1 VKMLFSRALR
11 SLVKNGVI
19 TKETSI
25 NKDVN
30 SKMSRREKKKTPKG
44 SPDMMTID
52 LVRQV
57 EAIGVLETIRDSGD
71 QLAPEEEEHLD
82 MEDHMIVGVIQEEQM
97 IITEETEEDLK
108 DMEETIVGLQTIV
121 TMAKDETVY
130 KI

>member
-1 VKMLFSRALR
+1 
-11 SLVKNGVI
+11 
-19 TKETSI
+19 
-25 NKDVN
+25 
-30 SKMSRREKKKTPKG
+30 MSRREKKKTPKG

>member
-1 VKMLFSRALR
+1 MLFSRALR
-11 SLVKNGVI
+11 SLVRNGVI

-52 LVRQV
+52 LVHQV
-57 EAIGVLETIRDSGD
+57 EAIGLLVTIRDSGD
-71 QLAPEEEEHLD
+71 QLAPEEAEHLD
-82 MEDHMIVGVIQEEQM
+82 MEDHMIVGAIQEEQM

>member
-1 VKMLFSRALR
+1 MLFSRALR

>member
-1 VKMLFSRALR
+1 MLFSRALR
-11 SLVKNGVI
+11 SLVRNGVI

-71 QLAPEEEEHLD
+71 QLAPEEAEHLD
-82 MEDHMIVGVIQEEQM
+82 MEDHMIVGAIQEEQM

>member
-1 VKMLFSRALR
+1 
-11 SLVKNGVI
+11 
-19 TKETSI
+19 
-25 NKDVN
+25 
-30 SKMSRREKKKTPKG
+30 MSRREKKKTPKG

-52 LVRQV
+52 LVHQV
-57 EAIGVLETIRDSGD
+57 EAIGLLVTIRDSGD
-71 QLAPEEEEHLD
+71 QLAPEEAEHLD
-82 MEDHMIVGVIQEEQM
+82 MEDHMIVGAIQEEQM